1 MEKLKVFIYGDDHG
15 GFGDFIKSLKMYINY
30 SLKNNNKICIYIT
43 NNSIKDFITIKDK
56 YKYKSKSLFIEFM
69 KTPDIVR
76 NKTMNINCEKCD
88 ISLFDYIDFRDVIY
102 KRFEFLMKHKNIKSY
117 NCIHIRKG
125 DKYGN
130 KSFPGKGDDRCKN
143 KDIYSIIEKI
153 IKSNNNSNIPL
164 ILVSDNFDIKKD
176 IANKYKVI
184 IFDIKILHLDSQY
197 TKNINHKQID
207 LIDNLTEYLIL
218 CKANTIHSIG
228 KSGFSYTASWFY
240 KNKILFY

>member
-1 MEKLKVFIYGDDHG
+1 
-15 GFGDFIKSLKMYINY
+15 MYINY
-30 SLKNNNKICIYIT
+30 SIKNNNKICIYIT
-43 NNSIKDFITIKDK
+43 NNSIKNFITIKDK
-56 YKYKSKSLFIEFM
+56 YKYNSKSFSVKFM
-69 KTPDIVR
+69 KTRNIVR
-76 NKTMNINCEKCD
+76 NKTMIINQEKCD
-88 ISLFDYIDFRDVIY
+88 ISLFNYIDFSDVIY

-130 KSFPGKGDDRCKN
+130 KSFPCKRDDRCKN
-143 KDIYSIIEKI
+143 KNIDSI
-153 IKSNNNSNIPL
+153 IKSIIKYNNNLPL
-164 ILVSDNFDIKKD
+164 ILVSDNYDIKKD

-184 IFDIKILHLDSQY
+184 IFDTKILHLDSQY
-197 TKNINHKQID
+197 TKNIKHTEIN

-240 KNKILFY
+240 QNKILFY

>member
-1 MEKLKVFIYGDDHG
+1 MIVFEYSNDNG

-30 SLKNNNKICIYIT
+30 SIKNNNKICIYIT
-43 NNSIKDFITIKDK
+43 NNSIKKFITIKDK
-56 YKYKSKSLFIEFM
+56 YKYNSKSFSVKFM
-69 KTPDIVR
+69 KTRNIVR
-76 NKTMNINCEKCD
+76 NKTMIINQEKCD
-88 ISLFDYIDFRDVIY
+88 ISLFDYIDFSDVIY

-130 KSFPGKGDDRCKN
+130 KSFPRKGDDRCKN
-143 KDIYSIIEKI
+143 KNIDSI
-153 IKSNNNSNIPL
+153 IKSIIKYNNNLPL
-164 ILVSDNFDIKKD
+164 ILVSDNYDIKKD

-184 IFDIKILHLDSQY
+184 IFDTKILHLDSQY
-197 TKNINHKQID
+197 TKNIKHTEIN

-240 KNKILFY
+240 QNKILFY